1 LLGVELKIFFYKKQS
16 IEVYRL
22 LLFLLSL
29 SLTLSAQ
36 QGAPAKEFPIKE
48 LPKILQ
54 ALLEQHN
61 GNGSID
67 EDLAIASNSHFFA
80 FFDPNKIYLLN
91 KEIAPFTQKGEG
103 KEFAQRLQNSS
114 FSTYFEML
122 EICQKALKR
131 AKKIRSRLHIKN
143 TLPNFETHASNEDEL
158 RSRLSLLSEIP
169 LDHEKLWLSL
179 SPTGK
184 TSPKLARLILKS
196 IVATFDMHSKVLDT
210 QQARSLRERLTKEG
224 VGTGIVAKRAN
235 GSWKIEQITKGSPAD
250 QTGILKQN
258 DILLSIDHLSCF
270 KMSQEE
276 IDEHLHGAKQKNVR
290 LRIGRGSTTFSTSV
304 PSKLYVISDGRVS
317 LQRRSTA
324 QGAIAVVSIPTLYRG
339 SMVSTENDMQKGIGR
354 AETKG
359 ALSGLILDLRGNPGG
374 YISEAADVVGLF
386 VSTGVVAS
394 ALYQDKTEW
403 VFRDLNPKVIYRGPI
418 VVLISHTTASSA
430 EVIAQALVDYG
441 KAIIVGDAKSCG
453 KGTVQMQTV
462 TRSSGV
468 ALPMKMTVGKMY
480 TVSGHSLHGKGV
492 SVDIAISN
500 QPPSP
505 LKKEAKEY
513 EDIAPRFNDRL
524 QDLKKERIPWYI
536 KAYLPYLQRP
546 TKKYRSLL
554 PQIQREYERRSKR
567 PSSLYF
573 QTENQDRQL
582 EEAVLILQDLIRLS
596 KQ

>member
-1 LLGVELKIFFYKKQS
+1 M
-16 IEVYRL
+16 YRL
-22 LLFLLSL
+22 LLLFLSL

-36 QGAPAKEFPIKE
+36 QGAPAKEFPIEE

-67 EDLAIASNSHFFA
+67 EDLAIASNGHFFA
-80 FFDPNKIYLLN
+80 LFDPNKIYLLQ
-91 KEIAPFTQKGEG
+91 KEVSPFIQKGEATD
-103 KEFAQRLQNSS
+103 FAQRLQNSS

-122 EICQKALKR
+122 EICQKALRR
-131 AKKIRSRLHIKN
+131 AQKIRRRPYPENRLPH
-143 TLPNFETHASNEDEL
+143 FETYASNEDEL
-158 RSRLSLLSEIP
+158 KSRLSLLPEAP

-196 IVATFDMHSKVLDT
+196 IVATFDMHSKVLDK

-224 VGTGIVAKRAN
+224 FGTGIEAKRAN
-235 GSWKIEQITKGSPAD
+235 SSWKIDRITKGSPAD
-250 QTGILKQN
+250 QVGVLEQN
-258 DILLSIDHLSCF
+258 DTLLSINHRSCST
-270 KMSQEE
+270 MSREE
-276 IDEHLHGAKQKNVR
+276 IDEHLHGDKEKTVH
-290 LRIGRGSTTFSTSV
+290 LKIGRGNTTLSTSV
-304 PSKLYVISDGRVS
+304 PSKLYAILDGRVS
-317 LQRRSTA
+317 LERRSTA
-324 QGAIAVVSIPTLYRG
+324 QGAIAVISIPSLYRG
-339 SMVSTENDMQKGIGR
+339 STVSTENDMQKGIER
-354 AETKG
+354 AEIKG
-359 ALSGLILDLRGNPGG
+359 GLSGLILDLRGNPGG

-403 VFRDLNPKVIYRGPI
+403 VFRDHDPKVIYRGPI

-430 EVIAQALVDYG
+430 EVVAQALADYG
-441 KAIIVGDAKSCG
+441 KAIIVGDAQSCG

-462 TRSSGV
+462 TRSSGE

-492 SVDIAISN
+492 SADIAISD
-500 QPPSP
+500 QLPRP
-505 LKKEAKEY
+505 LKKEAKD
-513 EDIAPRFNDRL
+513 DIAPRFNDRL
-524 QDLKKERIPWYI
+524 HDLEKQRLPWYT
-536 KAYLPYLQRP
+536 KNYLPYLQRP
-546 TKKYRSLL
+546 TKKYRTLL
-554 PQIQREYERRSKR
+554 PQLQRERERRSKR
-567 PSSLYF
+567 PSALYF
-573 QTENQDRQL
+573 QTEDQDRQL